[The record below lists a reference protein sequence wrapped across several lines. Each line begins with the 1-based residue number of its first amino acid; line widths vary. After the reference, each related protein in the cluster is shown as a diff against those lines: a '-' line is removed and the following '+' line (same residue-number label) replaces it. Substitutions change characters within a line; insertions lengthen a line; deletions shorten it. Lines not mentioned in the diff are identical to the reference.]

1 MNINQ
6 NNVISA
12 KNYSLGKNVQV
23 CLNLGHK
30 LGLVGY
36 QNPSYYI
43 WSSKDEAVFSW
54 KYATTYVQIRMQKI

>member
-1 MNINQ
+1 MSKLRIKNSILNINQ

-23 CLNLGHK
+23 CLKLGHK

-43 WSSKDEAVFSW
+43 
-54 KYATTYVQIRMQKI
+54 